1 MRRLL
6 VLISSVLIVLSL
18 SGCSLDYVE
27 GLDDLPPRAINS
39 EVVASN
45 SELGA
50 KLGDMTA
57 TYIKGVLGL
66 LYTESQQNSDMGSE
80 NSSIED
86 TEMTIEDYSYSL
98 PSEAEILNF
107 IDILIATHFPTE
119 QEIIDSVNNFVNTNL
134 PSEQEIQDFI
144 DTLPSEKEIID
155 TTEIVTDKITSAFN
169 ESVSRFEAT
178 LNEEDIVGTT
188 YEHILNSLPENLESE
203 KEE

>member
-6 VLISSVLIVLSL
+6 VLISSVLLVLSL
-18 SGCSLDYVE
+18 SGCSLDYVD
-27 GLDDLPPRAINS
+27 GLNSLPPNAINPDVVVADS
-39 EVVASN
+39 EV
-45 SELGA
+45 GA
-50 KLGDMTA
+50 KLGEMTA

-66 LYTESQQNSDMGSE
+66 LYTESQNNSEVGVGNTELE
-80 NSSIED
+80 ND
-86 TEMTIEDYSYSL
+86 EMTIEDYSYSL

-119 QEIIDSVNNFVNTNL
+119 QEIINGINSFIDTNL

-155 TTEIVTDKITSAFN
+155 TTEAITDKITSAFN

-178 LNEEDIVGTT
+178 LNEEDMVGTM
-188 YEHILNSLPENLESE
+188 YDSVLNSLPENLGSE
-203 KEE
+203 KE